1 MAQLLFAIMTFLWIS
16 LYVYIPYQ
24 VTYLSSINIS
34 SSLIGIIIGVY
45 GAAQMFLKFPFGLL
59 NDYVGRCKIFIILAG
74 ILTSLGAFVRI
85 FNLNANGF
93 LIGGT
98 LCGISASIWTVFMV
112 LYASYFDKR
121 EEYKATS
128 KALVASVL
136 GMFIAFLVAA
146 FSYDKFGMKFLLYVS
161 GISGALVAILGL
173 FLKDK
178 KHSRK
183 LSIKDLFSVIN
194 NKRLI
199 VFSFLA
205 IVMQGVQMSAVISF
219 TLNRIKELGG
229 SAQNVGAA
237 SIISMFFAIVGSF
250 LPSKIKNEKNIKIYI
265 PVSFIIMA
273 IYCVTVIST
282 SNVYIIIASQI
293 LGGFSSGIL
302 AALLTSES
310 IKEIDMEKKS
320 SAMGFF
326 QSTYSFGIF
335 IFPIITGK
343 LIDVYSINI
352 AYTVLTI
359 IAVLSSIISVIY
371 YAANKQNDKKHC
383 KKNHFIII

>member
-1 MAQLLFAIMTFLWIS
+1 MSNLLFIIMSLLWLS

-24 VTYLSSINIS
+24 VTFLSSLNITS
-34 SSLIGIIIGVY
+34 SMIGIIIGVY

-59 NDYVGRCKIFIILAG
+59 NDYIGKCRSLIILAG
-74 ILTSLGAFVRI
+74 LLTSFGGLIRL
-85 FNLNANGF
+85 LNTNQYGF

-112 LYASYFDKR
+112 LYASYFNKN

-136 GMFIAFLVAA
+136 GMFIAFLTAA
-146 FSYDKFGMKFLLYVS
+146 IFYDKLGMKFLLLVS
-161 GISGALVAILGL
+161 TVSGALVSLLGL
-173 FLKDK
+173 FLKDNEHNK
-178 KHSRK
+178 KMSFN
-183 LSIKDLFSVIN
+183 DLFSVIK

-199 VFSFLA
+199 VFSLLA
-205 IVMQGVQMSAVISF
+205 VVMQGVQMSAVISF

-229 SAQNVGAA
+229 SSQNVGAA
-237 SIISMFFAIVGSF
+237 SIISMFFAIVGAF
-250 LPSKIKNEKNIKIYI
+250 VPSKIKNENNIKKYI
-265 PVSFIIMA
+265 PISFIIMA
-273 IYCVTVIST
+273 LYCIIVISVN
-282 SNVYIIIASQI
+282 NVFIVMASQV

-302 AALLTSES
+302 ASLLTSES
-310 IKEIDMEKKS
+310 VKDIDIDKKS

-343 LIDVYSINI
+343 LIDIYSINI
-352 AYTVLTI
+352 AYIVLTVI
-359 IAVLSSIISVIY
+359 SILSSIIAAAY
-371 YAANKQNDKKHC
+371 YNKNK
-383 KKNHFIII
+383 

>member
-1 MAQLLFAIMTFLWIS
+1 MSNLLFIIMTFLWLS

-24 VTYLSSINIS
+24 VTYLSSINVNS
-34 SSLIGIIIGVY
+34 SMIGIIIGVY

-59 NDYVGRCKIFIILAG
+59 NDYIGKCRSLIILAG
-74 ILTSLGAFVRI
+74 LLTSLGGVIRL
-85 FNLNANGF
+85 LNTNQYGF

-112 LYASYFDKR
+112 LYASYFNKN

-136 GMFIAFLVAA
+136 GMFIAFLIAA
-146 FSYDKFGMKFLLYVS
+146 ILYDKLGMKFILLVS
-161 GISGALVAILGL
+161 TVSGALVSLLGL
-173 FLKDK
+173 FLKDTNHNK
-178 KHSRK
+178 KMSFN
-183 LSIKDLFSVIN
+183 DLFSVIK

-199 VFSFLA
+199 VFSLLA

-229 SAQNVGAA
+229 TDQNVGTA
-237 SIISMFFAIVGSF
+237 SIVSMFFAILGAF
-250 LPSKIKNEKNIKIYI
+250 APSRIKKENNIKKYI
-265 PVSFIIMA
+265 PVFFVIMA
-273 IYCVTVIST
+273 LYCVIVILSD
-282 SNVYIIIASQI
+282 NVYVIIASQI

-302 AALLTSES
+302 ASLLTSES
-310 IKEIDMEKKS
+310 IKEIDIEKKS

-343 LIDVYSINI
+343 LIDIYSINT
-352 AYTVLTI
+352 AYTVL
-359 IAVLSSIISVIY
+359 AVISFLSAVISIIY
-371 YAANKQNDKKHC
+371 YMTNNYKKMI
-383 KKNHFIII
+383 K

>member
-1 MAQLLFAIMTFLWIS
+1 MSNLLFIIMTLLWLS

-24 VTYLSSINIS
+24 VTYLSSININTS
-34 SSLIGIIIGVY
+34 MIGIIIGVY

-59 NDYVGRCKIFIILAG
+59 NDYIGKCRSLIILAG
-74 ILTSLGAFVRI
+74 FLTSLGGLIRL
-85 FNLNANGF
+85 LNTNQYGF

-112 LYASYFDKR
+112 LYASYFNKN

-136 GMFIAFLVAA
+136 GMFIAFLIAA
-146 FSYDKFGMKFLLYVS
+146 IFYDKLGMKFILLVS
-161 GISGALVAILGL
+161 TVSGALVSLLGL
-173 FLKDK
+173 FLKDNE
-178 KHSRK
+178 HSKK
-183 LSIKDLFSVIN
+183 LSIKGLLSVIK

-199 VFSFLA
+199 VFSLLA

-229 SAQNVGAA
+229 TDNNVGMA
-237 SIISMFFAIVGSF
+237 SIVSMFFAIVGAF
-250 LPSKIKNEKNIKIYI
+250 VPSKIKNENNIRKYI
-265 PVSFIIMA
+265 PISFVIMA
-273 IYCVTVIST
+273 LYCIIVISVN
-282 SNVYIIIASQI
+282 NVFIVIASQI

-302 AALLTSES
+302 ASLLTSES
-310 IKEIDMEKKS
+310 IKEIDIEKKS

-343 LIDVYSINI
+343 LIDIYSINI
-352 AYTVLTI
+352 AYIVLTLI
-359 IAVLSSIISVIY
+359 SLLSAVISIIY
-371 YAANKQNDKKHC
+371 YSTNKHEK
-383 KKNHFIII
+383 

>member
-1 MAQLLFAIMTFLWIS
+1 MSNLLFIIMTLLWLS

-24 VTYLSSINIS
+24 VTFLSSLNITS
-34 SSLIGIIIGVY
+34 SMIGIIIGVY

-59 NDYVGRCKIFIILAG
+59 NDYIGKCRSLIILAG
-74 ILTSLGAFVRI
+74 LLTSFGGLIRL
-85 FNLNANGF
+85 LNTNQYGF

-112 LYASYFDKR
+112 LYASYFNKN

-136 GMFIAFLVAA
+136 GMFIAFLIAA
-146 FSYDKFGMKFLLYVS
+146 LSYDKLGMKFLLLVS
-161 GISGALVAILGL
+161 NVSGALVSLLALY
-173 FLKDK
+173 LKDNEHNK
-178 KHSRK
+178 KMSFN
-183 LSIKDLFSVIN
+183 DLFSVIK

-199 VFSFLA
+199 VFSMLA
-205 IVMQGVQMSAVISF
+205 VVMQGVQMSAVISF

-229 SAQNVGAA
+229 SSQNIGAA
-237 SIISMFFAIVGSF
+237 SIISMFFAIVGAF
-250 LPSKIKNEKNIKIYI
+250 VPSKIKNENNIKKYI
-265 PVSFIIMA
+265 PISFIIMA
-273 IYCVTVIST
+273 LYCIIVISVN
-282 SNVYIIIASQI
+282 NVFIVMASQV

-302 AALLTSES
+302 ASLLTSES
-310 IKEIDMEKKS
+310 VKEIDIDKKS

-343 LIDVYSINI
+343 LIDIYSINI
-352 AYTVLTI
+352 AYIVLTVI
-359 IAVLSSIISVIY
+359 SILSSIIAAAY
-371 YAANKQNDKKHC
+371 YNKNK
-383 KKNHFIII
+383 